1 MMYTFKDFLAEAN
14 AAGSKFEQKIAH
26 NVKAWLKM
34 NGLSSKFSAS
44 RYQQVTES
52 NAGTRD
58 EDYSDIVIEDL
69 DDGTTFFI
77 ECKQNITDN
86 IVTTMFDI
94 NEDFTL
100 SQVVGRD
107 REKADDELLLR
118 LSDDMQSTKQYHV
131 FADFLQQPSAK
142 LIGNVMPADL
152 YFGKV
157 DVNDRDLQKLIAE
170 YNKMV
175 DDGLTEADCKKF
187 DMHMIRESTRNMLA
201 IALLWRTTDQTRTW
215 DICTLDS
222 ILYFG
227 DLIKKHY
234 AEDKAVPAKYLQSGD
249 AGLFL
254 MSNEDNPLNINCDTF
269 PDGVTGKLTL
279 KFTPRFGT
287 GSCYMTPRSTV
298 TSEMM
303 SNCSFADKK
312 LFPEVI

>member
-1 MMYTFKDFLAEAN
+1 MMYTFKDFLNEAN
-14 AAGSKFEQKIAH
+14 SAGSKFEQKIAR
-26 NVKAWLKM
+26 NMRAWLKD
-34 NGLSSKFSAS
+34 NGLSSKFSAM
-44 RYQQVTES
+44 RYQHVTES
-52 NAGTRD
+52 AAGSRD
-58 EDYSDIVIEDL
+58 EDYSDIIIKNIQTGDE
-69 DDGTTFFI
+69 FFV
-77 ECKQNITDN
+77 ECKQKITDN

-107 REKADDELLLR
+107 REVADDELLLQ
-118 LSDDMQSTKQYHV
+118 LSEDMQSTMRYQMFV
-131 FADFLQQPSAK
+131 DFLQQPSD
-142 LIGNVMPADL
+142 LDGSITPADL

-157 DVNDRDLQKLIAE
+157 EVNDRDLQKLIYA

-201 IALLWRTTDQTRTW
+201 IALLWRTSDAARTW

-222 ILYFG
+222 ISYFG

-234 AEDKAVPAKYLQSGD
+234 AEGKAVPAKYLQSGD

-254 MSNEDNPLNINCDTF
+254 MSRNDNPLSIDCDVF
-269 PDGVTGKLTL
+269 PADVTGKLTL

-303 SNCSFADKK
+303 SNCSFADKE
-312 LFPEVI
+312 LFPQTI